1 MILRRYIARQIW
13 SSVALVL
20 FALISLFF
28 FLDLLQEMDDV
39 GRAGYRFQH
48 ALIYVALQMPSTLR
62 LLLPLAA
69 LIGTIT
75 ALAQLAAGSQ
85 FTIMRA
91 AGLSPLG
98 AVRAVLGAAVLL
110 VGLTFVVG
118 EYVAPTA
125 EVAAEKLRLS
135 LLGRAASTDLRSGF
149 WIKDVVFDGSGSQTG
164 VRFVNARE
172 VLADGSLRDIRL
184 YEFDAGM
191 RLRSFAVAGTAVF
204 ERDETNPGWRLR
216 DVTETRLSMLPGA
229 NRFDP
234 PELALATAV
243 VHEPERLWPTT
254 LDASIVSSAF
264 LKPDNMSLTALWNYV
279 EHLKL
284 TRQKSLKY
292 EVALWRKL
300 VDPFTVAVMM
310 LLALPFAYL
319 HTRSGGVS
327 LKVFAG
333 ILLGVGFHFLNNL
346 SAHLGL
352 LNGWPAWMP
361 AALPSLLSLLLAAG
375 WLRWVSRH

>member
-1 MILRRYIARQIW
+1 MILSRYIARQIW
-13 SSVALVL
+13 ASIALVL
-20 FALISLFF
+20 FALMALFF
-28 FLDLLQEMDDV
+28 FLDLLGEMDDV

-48 ALIYVALQMPSTLR
+48 ALGYVALQMPTTLKQ
-62 LLLPLAA
+62 LLPLAA

-91 AGLSPLG
+91 AGLSPWG
-98 AVRAVLGAAVLL
+98 AVRAVLRAALLL
-110 VGLTFVVG
+110 VVITFLVG
-118 EYVAPTA
+118 EYVAPA
-125 EVAAEKLRLS
+125 GEIAAQTLRLR
-135 LLGRAASTDLRSGF
+135 LLGQSASSELRSGF
-149 WIKDVVFDGSGSQTG
+149 WIKDVIFDSAGTATG
-164 VRFVNARE
+164 ARFVNARE

-184 YEFDAGM
+184 YEFDAEM
-191 RLRSFAVAGTAVF
+191 RLRSFTVAKSAEF
-204 ERDETNPGWRLR
+204 ERAEADSGWRLH
-216 DVTETRLSMLPGA
+216 DLTETRISSRA
-229 NRFDP
+229 DAARFAQ
-234 PELALATAV
+234 PELATRTEV
-243 VHEPERLWPTT
+243 VHEAARLWPTT
-254 LDASIVSSAF
+254 LDASIVSTAF
-264 LKPDNMSLTALWNYV
+264 LKPDNMSVTALWSYV

-284 TRQKSLKY
+284 THQKSINY
-292 EVALWRKL
+292 EIALWKKL
-300 VDPFTVAVMM
+300 IDPLTVAVMM

-333 ILLGVGFHFLNNL
+333 IMLGVAFFFLNNL

-361 AALPSLLSLLLAAG
+361 AALPSLLSLLIAAA